1 MSKHHINSLIRT
13 MLVFIFIAGTF
24 VMSGSANENLQG
36 ELILFHAGSLTV
48 PVDHLK
54 AAFHEIYPN
63 IEVKTQAGGSRAI
76 AREVAELG
84 KPADILMSADYV
96 VIENLLIPDHANWNA
111 IFAVNSMVIMY
122 TDQSKYADEMST
134 ENWFDILLRDGV
146 QYGHSEPNQDPCGY
160 RSVLLFQLA
169 ENYYQQEGLNQ
180 ALLEHIPQK
189 NIRPKSVELIALL
202 ETGALDYAFEYE
214 SVALQHQAMDSRFK
228 FIKLPDAI
236 NLSSIKYADD
246 YAKATI
252 ELSGAQPGETII
264 TKGEP
269 IVYSLT
275 MPLNGENRENAIAF
289 LKFLFDPQQGLK
301 ILYESGQPVVEVE
314 AVSGFENV
322 PPELSDLVSGEV
334 NVINELLQEL
344 KK

>member
-1 MSKHHINSLIRT
+1 
-13 MLVFIFIAGTF
+13 MLRNLNKKVLVTTFFVIILSGIFIISA
-24 VMSGSANENLQG
+24 MANEELKG
-36 ELILFHAGSLTV
+36 ELVIFHAGSLTV
-48 PVDHLK
+48 PIDNLK
-54 AAFHEIYPN
+54 IAFNEIYPN

-96 VIENLLIPDHANWNA
+96 VIDNLLIPDHTDWNA

-122 TDQSKYADEMST
+122 TDQSRYADEIN
-134 ENWFDILLRDGV
+134 EDNWYEILIRNEV
-146 QYGHSEPNQDPCGY
+146 QYGHSEPDMDPCGY

-169 ENYYQQEGLNQ
+169 ENYYQKEGINQ
-180 ALLEHIPQK
+180 ALLDNIPQK
-189 NIRPKSVELIALL
+189 NIRPKSVELIAML

-214 SVALQHQAMDSRFK
+214 SVALQHQAMDDSFK

-236 NLSSIKYADD
+236 NLSSLKYADD

-252 ELSGAQPGETII
+252 ELSGAEPGTSIT

-275 MPLNGENRENAIAF
+275 MPFAGENHENAI
-289 LKFLFDPQQGLK
+289 KFLQFLFNQNKGLK

-314 AVSGFENV
+314 AASGKENI
-322 PPELSDLVSGEV
+322 PQEIADLV
-334 NVINELLQEL
+334 
-344 KK
+344 K